1 MQWRVVDLDENIVVF
16 VGDRKTARE
25 VFNEGCR
32 LEVMVLLQKA
42 NQKSPHKL

>member
-1 MQWRVVDLDENIVVF
+1 MQWRVVDLDKNIVVF
-16 VGDRKTARE
+16 TEDRQTARE

-32 LEVMVLLQKA
+32 LEVKVLLQRA